1 MKTFS
6 VRGEDSLSASSAAAS
21 TSDAPSQRHSG
32 VSTGGSVAHAS
43 PVTIGRELPS
53 FAGNSDKAAASRG
66 SILGA
71 EEGVTHSGGSE
82 VVTNPSELRAVRF
95 QIILFVHHMTEYS
108 SNLMNTLIDD
118 YGL

>member
-21 TSDAPSQRHSG
+21 TSDAPSQRHSA
-32 VSTGGSVAHAS
+32 VSMGGSVAHAS
-43 PVTIGRELPS
+43 PVTMGKELPS
-53 FAGNSDKAAASRG
+53 FAGNSDKAAAARG

-71 EEGVTHSGGSE
+71 DEGVTHSGGSE

-95 QIILFVHHMTEYS
+95 LNYSFLFII
-108 SNLMNTLIDD
+108 
-118 YGL
+118 